1 MSLKLLNLFE
11 SHLRLERGL
20 SDNTAMAYRVDV
32 EKLIDWVAAETGG
45 VDETNFPELLRQIDE
60 PRLHTFMASLA
71 DLGISARSR
80 ARILS
85 GVKSFFRFLRLERV
99 IDNDPT
105 SLLESPQ
112 VSKPLPEVLSL
123 EEVDAMIGAVD
134 LTKDEGPR
142 NAAMMETLYSCGLRV
157 SELVN
162 LQVSRIRF
170 DEHMILV
177 EGKGRKQRMVPM
189 SDRAVAVIRD
199 YLADSRRPRPQPGED
214 DIVFLNR
221 RGRRLTRQMVFV
233 IVKNLAE
240 AAGIHRTISPHT
252 LRHSF
257 ATHLLEG
264 GANLRAIQMML
275 GHEYISTTQIYL
287 HTDTSALRREILLH
301 HPRNMAAA
309 KPAQ

>member
-1 MSLKLLNLFE
+1 MKLLDLFE
-11 SHLRLERGL
+11 SYLRLERGL
-20 SDNTAMAYRVDV
+20 SDNTATAYRLDV

-45 VDETNFPELLRQIDE
+45 FDEASFPDFLRLIDE

-99 IDNDPT
+99 IDSDPT
-105 SLLESPQ
+105 ALLEAPQ
-112 VSKPLPEVLSL
+112 VSRTLPEVLSV
-123 EEVDAMIGAVD
+123 EEVDAIIAAVD
-134 LTKDEGPR
+134 FSKEEGRR
-142 NAAMMETLYSCGLRV
+142 NLAMMETLYSCGLRV

-170 DEHMILV
+170 DQHMILV

-189 SDRAVAVIRD
+189 SDRAIDVIRD
-199 YLADSRRPRPQPGED
+199 YLADPCRPQPQAGED

-221 RGRRLTRQMVFV
+221 RGRRLTRQMVFL
-233 IVKNLAE
+233 IVKGLAE
-240 AAGIHRTISPHT
+240 AAGIRRTISPHT

-287 HTDTSALRREILLH
+287 HTDTSTLRREILLH

-309 KPAQ
+309 NPTQ

>member
-11 SHLRLERGL
+11 SYLRLERGL

-32 EKLIDWVAAETGG
+32 EKLIDWVAAEEGCI
-45 VDETNFPELLRQIDE
+45 DETNFPALLRHIDE
-60 PRLHTFMASLA
+60 PRLHTFMASLV

-85 GVKSFFRFLRLERV
+85 GVKSFFRFLRLEGV

-134 LTKDEGPR
+134 LTKDEGTR

-170 DEHMILV
+170 DERMILV

-199 YLADSRRPRPQPGED
+199 YLADSRRPQPQSGED

-264 GANLRAIQMML
+264 GANLRAIQLML

-309 KPAQ
+309 NPKQ